1 MCANPKKPSC
11 WVLSVDKDVID
22 TVFACMWEYTY
33 SARSF
38 FNLIE
43 RAYTVAEEK
52 AIYLRLS
59 REGLLDN
66 W

>member
-1 MCANPKKPSC
+1 MCANPKKSSC
-11 WVLSVDKDVID
+11 WVLNVEKDVID
-22 TVFACMWEYTY
+22 TVFTCMWEHNY
-33 SARSF
+33 SVHSF

-52 AIYLRLS
+52 AIYLRFK